1 MQQNK
6 IIGQVRGYTKSSYSL
21 IQHFGNLLCESLPK
35 YILGGMIIKEE
46 LIVVVQSEYLSEV
59 LYYLRS
65 HTNCQYKVLSDLT
78 CVDLQGDTNARFA
91 IIYNLLS
98 VRYTSRLRIKV
109 LIQENNLV
117 PSATSVYNSANWL
130 EREVYDMFGV
140 IFSGNS
146 DLRRILTDY
155 GFEGHPLRKD
165 FPLSGFV
172 EVSYQDSLKRVVAKP
187 IELSQEFRFF
197 ESGSAW

>member
-1 MQQNK
+1 MCRRKDKRISTFDESN
-6 IIGQVRGYTKSSYSL
+6 L
-21 IQHFGNLLCESLPK
+21 MQHFGTMLRDSLQK

-46 LIVVVQSEYLSEV
+46 LIVIVQPEYLSEV
-59 LYYLRS
+59 LYYLRN

-78 CVDLQGDTNARFA
+78 CVDLHKNVNARFA

-109 LIQENNLV
+109 LVQENYHV

-130 EREVYDMFGV
+130 EREAYDMFGV
-140 IFSGNS
+140 IFSGNT

-197 ESGSAW
+197 ESDNA

>member
-1 MQQNK
+1 
-6 IIGQVRGYTKSSYSL
+6 
-21 IQHFGNLLCESLPK
+21 
-35 YILGGMIIKEE
+35 
-46 LIVVVQSEYLSEV
+46 
-59 LYYLRS
+59 
-65 HTNCQYKVLSDLT
+65 
-78 CVDLQGDTNARFA
+78 VDLQGDTNARFA

-130 EREVYDMFGV
+130 EREAYDMFGV

-197 ESGSAW
+197 ESGSA